1 MIAHHPLFMCR
12 NDTACI
18 CGKCQNGTIF
28 IAEKCQLCYTVIEVM
43 AMTIKELRKE
53 KGMTQSE
60 CADFL
65 HIPTRTYKRYESDDS
80 RVNPMKYEYI
90 ISRLREYGLID
101 EDHGKLT
108 IEQIREICGE
118 VFKEYS
124 VEYAYVFGSYAK
136 GTATEKSDV
145 DILISVPTDGLKFF
159 ELVEVLREKL
169 KKRVDLLD
177 EGQLENNTA
186 LTHEI
191 LKYGVKIYG

>member
-1 MIAHHPLFMCR
+1 
-12 NDTACI
+12 
-18 CGKCQNGTIF
+18 
-28 IAEKCQLCYTVIEVM
+28 
-43 AMTIKELRKE
+43 MTIKELRKE